1 MRVPNLPDC
10 SEVSLRLLSFSFV
23 MLLAVLLLLL
33 AAAVRPVHAAGVV
46 GDGSAASCTEAAL
59 ATALAGGGTVTFN
72 CGSSPVTITVT
83 SEQSIDADTTIDGG
97 NRDNIIISG
106 GGSTRVFAVAENTNL
121 TVRNV
126 TIANGSTT
134 DNGGAILVERRSST
148 LVEHTL
154 FSNNSAGNGGA
165 IAAGGWNSTDEGGTL
180 TVRDSTFSNN
190 TATEDGGV
198 AGGGEGGGAIYLKGG
213 ITGTVENSTFTG
225 NQAANG
231 GAIHLLGADL
241 SVTGS
246 SFESNIANHAFDN
259 GGGGAIY
266 VDGTRNHSGNITLV
280 DSSFTN
286 NTTNNLGGVIFSFP
300 EGTGTT
306 TIDGCVMDGNSATNK
321 GLGGAIYHQ
330 SAHGNGPLMVRN
342 SALVNNRS
350 HSQGGALW
358 SIDAPVTVINST
370 FVGNT
375 ALNPD
380 PNPDPAWKAG
390 SGGAITAA
398 DGVEII
404 NSTIVGNSAGFVG
417 GGVSGSGSN
426 PNSPI
431 IARNT
436 IIASNTG
443 GNEWGIQQN
452 CTSNLVDGG
461 NNIQFP
467 QKQTSNWND
476 YECFEG
482 QAAVD
487 PLLEALPGSGPATE
501 RVLALQDNSPAID
514 AANPAHCPAT
524 DQRGVPRPVD
534 GDGDSTAV
542 CDIGAF
548 EWTPA
553 ALMLTHMHPGMMG
566 TDEAAAFTLTLR
578 GSGFAENSVVRWNGA
593 DRPTTFVSTTRLT
606 AAIEQADVATP
617 GNVPVT
623 VYNPDTGTETQPIV
637 FHVVSS
643 INRVYLPP
651 VTR

>member
-1 MRVPNLPDC
+1 M
-10 SEVSLRLLSFSFV
+10 S
-23 MLLAVLLLLL
+23 
-33 AAAVRPVHAAGVV
+33 
-46 GDGSAASCTEAAL
+46 T
-59 ATALAGGGTVTFN
+59 
-72 CGSSPVTITVT
+72 
-83 SEQSIDADTTIDGG
+83 DTTIDGSSG
-97 NRDNIIISG
+97 NITLSG
-106 GGSTRVFAVAENTNL
+106 GGSTRVFSVAENTSF
-121 TVRNV
+121 TVRNL
-126 TIANGSTT
+126 TIANGSTS

-148 LVEHTL
+148 LIENVL
-154 FSNNSAGNGGA
+154 FRDNSGGNGGA
-165 IAAGGWNSTDEGGTL
+165 IAAGGWNSTDDGGTL
-180 TVRDSTFSNN
+180 TVRGSTFSSN

-213 ITGTVENSTFTG
+213 IAGTVENSTFTG

-241 SVTGS
+241 SATGS
-246 SFESNIANHAFDN
+246 SFDGNIANHAFDN

-266 VDGTRNHSGNITLV
+266 VDGTRNHSGSINLT

-306 TIDGCVMDGNSATNK
+306 TVDGCVMDGNTASGK

-330 SAHGNGPLMVRN
+330 SAHGNGPLIVRD

-350 HSQGGALW
+350 YSQGGALW
-358 SIDAPVTVINST
+358 SISAPVTVINST

-417 GGVSGSGSN
+417 GGVSGSGN
-426 PNSPI
+426 DPNSPI

-436 IIASNTG
+436 IIANNTG

-452 CTSNLVDGG
+452 CTSNLTDGG

-514 AANPAHCPAT
+514 AANPTHCPAT

-534 GDGDSTAV
+534 GDGDNVAV

-553 ALMLTHMHPGMMG
+553 ALMLTNMAPNIMG
-566 TDEAAAFTLTLR
+566 TDEAAAFTLTLE
-578 GSGFAENSVVRWNGA
+578 GSGFAANSVVRWNGA

-606 AAIEQADVATP
+606 AAIAQADVETV
-617 GNVPVT
+617 GDVPVT
-623 VYNPDTGTETQPIV
+623 VYNPDTESETQPMM

-643 INRVYLPP
+643 VNRVYLPT